1 MLSKRA
7 LGFLRGC
14 QNGEILCKFSWL
26 VLSGSATGLIP
37 DLSAPR
43 PMLWLVCDV
52 NAVFHHPLFKSFA
65 MFDPE
70 NLFRDPRILRLLSYN
85 QPDLRTRNHR
95 SKEQLSAEKPAV
107 EPRKRPLFSRIF
119 SRRFD

>member
-1 MLSKRA
+1 
-7 LGFLRGC
+7 
-14 QNGEILCKFSWL
+14 
-26 VLSGSATGLIP
+26 
-37 DLSAPR
+37 
-43 PMLWLVCDV
+43 
-52 NAVFHHPLFKSFA
+52 

-107 EPRKRPLFSRIF
+107 ELRNPPLFPRIF

>member
-14 QNGEILCKFSWL
+14 QNGEILCRFSWL
-26 VLSGSATGLIP
+26 VLSGNATGLIP

-43 PMLWLVCDV
+43 PRLWLVCDV
-52 NAVFHHPLFKSFA
+52 NAVLHHPLFKSFV

-107 EPRKRPLFSRIF
+107 ELRKPPISAHFFTSV
-119 SRRFD
+119 

>member
-1 MLSKRA
+1 
-7 LGFLRGC
+7 
-14 QNGEILCKFSWL
+14 
-26 VLSGSATGLIP
+26 
-37 DLSAPR
+37 
-43 PMLWLVCDV
+43 
-52 NAVFHHPLFKSFA
+52 

-95 SKEQLSAEKPAV
+95 SKEQLAAEKPAV

>member
-1 MLSKRA
+1 
-7 LGFLRGC
+7 
-14 QNGEILCKFSWL
+14 
-26 VLSGSATGLIP
+26 
-37 DLSAPR
+37 
-43 PMLWLVCDV
+43 
-52 NAVFHHPLFKSFA
+52 

-70 NLFRDPRILRLLSYN
+70 NLFRDPQILRLLFYN

-107 EPRKRPLFSRIF
+107 EQRKRPLFPRIF

>member
-1 MLSKRA
+1 
-7 LGFLRGC
+7 
-14 QNGEILCKFSWL
+14 
-26 VLSGSATGLIP
+26 
-37 DLSAPR
+37 
-43 PMLWLVCDV
+43 
-52 NAVFHHPLFKSFA
+52 

-85 QPDLRTRNHR
+85 QLDLRTRNHR

-107 EPRKRPLFSRIF
+107 EPRKRPLFPRIF

>member
-1 MLSKRA
+1 
-7 LGFLRGC
+7 
-14 QNGEILCKFSWL
+14 
-26 VLSGSATGLIP
+26 
-37 DLSAPR
+37 
-43 PMLWLVCDV
+43 
-52 NAVFHHPLFKSFA
+52 

-70 NLFRDPRILRLLSYN
+70 NLFRDPRILRLLSYK

-107 EPRKRPLFSRIF
+107 ELRKHPLFPHIF